1 MNPVLPL
8 SRPRPGASIYAATMM
23 PSSSRLRPL
32 ALLGLVAGL
41 VACDN
46 ATVPDL
52 PEVEPVALP
61 DPADVDAVVFLLGDG
76 GATLEGGSPVL
87 SALTE
92 DVETWSAALA
102 RDSAVSIIY
111 PGDIVYPVGVRD
123 RDHPAFP
130 EDSVH
135 LWNQIRL
142 VDGPAARE
150 HATLGLFLAGNHDWG
165 NQAGDAGLARL
176 ENLERALAAAR
187 ETGPRVALLPEPGD
201 PGPVIRDL
209 RRNVRLVLL
218 DTHWFLQARSE
229 EEKDAFFDRVAEALT
244 TAGDRQV
251 IMVQH
256 HPLRSAGPHGA
267 LLPGARALGVE
278 FLLKKTGTLVQ
289 DLDSPIYAE
298 LHRRLLRTFR
308 DTGKPPLA
316 FVGGHDHSLQVLGA
330 QDALAPRYVLV
341 SGAGSKLTPI
351 TNTEGMWYGASRPGY
366 MFLVFRKDDAV
377 DLFVVAGDPDRLSCP
392 GEPGSAGA
400 SECMEAGIDS
410 LDVRFSM
417 TLLDPSGREPVLLA
431 QGDSAAPTT
440 PWWAPDRPAGAD
452 AAAPDAAEEEGGDAQ
467 DATGA
472 ATDATPEELEELETG
487 PPPAVA
493 RRRLLP
499 SMDSVRAAP
508 GETYPANVVERW
520 LFGDLNRSLWRR
532 EFTVPVLSLDSLGG
546 GVEIE
551 EVSGGK
557 QTLGLHMR
565 GANGVRYQFR
575 SIVKDATRLVPEPL
589 DDGAVT
595 ELLHDQM
602 AAQFPLA
609 AMVVAEILETA
620 GVGVAKPVPVVLP
633 DDERLGE
640 YRDAFA
646 GRMGWIE
653 VRPDERE
660 GDLPG
665 WEGSSKVTGSEELY
679 EELAENPYSRV
690 DAPGLVRARLI
701 DMLVSD
707 WDRHSDQWRWA
718 SFEEEGGWIRW
729 EPIPRDRDWA
739 FARIDGLVTGLIGW
753 IKGDYIGFS
762 DDPPNVPRLVS
773 SPEHLE
779 RRLLGEVDRAEYLR
793 QARELQAVLTDS
805 ALAAA
810 VDVLPPS
817 YLATEREWLLEG
829 LEIRRDALLDA
840 ADEWYALRA
849 EEVDVFGTEGV
860 DVFEVE
866 RAFDGRLT
874 VRVRIGGADG
884 PVRFE
889 RTFRPE
895 TTDVVRIHWTQ
906 GEDVRPEELPG
917 GAIALEWVDF
927 VGLIEGVG

>member
-1 MNPVLPL
+1 VTSRFQQFLPL
-8 SRPRPGASIYAATMM
+8 RSRW
-23 PSSSRLRPL
+23 
-32 ALLGLVAGL
+32 ALCLPWLLAGL
-41 VACDN
+41 LACDN

-52 PEVEPVALP
+52 PDVEGIPLP

-76 GATLEGGSPVL
+76 GATLEDGSPVL
-87 SALTE
+87 SALSE

-123 RDHPAFP
+123 RDHPGFP

-135 LWNQIRL
+135 LWNQIHL
-142 VDGPAARE
+142 VSGPEALE

-176 ENLERALAAAR
+176 QNLQRALAAAR

-201 PGPVIRDL
+201 PGPVVRDL

-229 EEKDAFFDRVAEALT
+229 EDKDAFFDRVAEALT

-267 LLPGARALGVE
+267 LLPGSRAVGVE

-308 DTGKPPLA
+308 DTGTPPLA

-330 QDALAPRYVLV
+330 QDALAPRFVLV

-377 DLFVVAGDPDRLSCP
+377 DLFVVAGDPDRLTCP
-392 GEPGSAGA
+392 GRPGDAA
-400 SECMEAGIDS
+400 VSECMQAGLDS

-431 QGDSAAPTT
+431 RGDSAGPST
-440 PWWAPDRPAGAD
+440 PWWSPDRPSGRPSGGDQD
-452 AAAPDAAEEEGGDAQ
+452 AAGPVRAGGEPTRDVA
-467 DATGA
+467 GR
-472 ATDATPEELEELETG
+472 ATDATAAELEELESG

-499 SMDSVRAAP
+499 SMDSVRATP

-520 LFGDLNRSLWRR
+520 LFGDLNRELWRR

-551 EVSGGK
+551 EISGGK

-565 GANGVRYQFR
+565 GANGVEYQFR
-575 SIVKDATRLVPEPL
+575 SIVKDATRLLPEPL
-589 DDGAVT
+589 DGGAVT

-620 GVGVAKPVPVVLP
+620 GVDVAKPVPVVLP
-633 DDERLGE
+633 DDPRLGE

-653 VRPDERE
+653 VRPDERD

-701 DMLVSD
+701 DMLVGD

-718 SFEEEGGWIRW
+718 SFEEEGGWVRW

-739 FARIDGLVTGLIGW
+739 FARIDGLLTGIAGW
-753 IKGDYIGFS
+753 LKGDYIGFS
-762 DDPPNVPRLVS
+762 DDPPDVPRLVS
-773 SPEHLE
+773 SPEQLE

-805 ALAAA
+805 ALAEA

-817 YLATEREWLLEG
+817 YLATEREWLLDG
-829 LEIRRDALLDA
+829 LRTRRDALLDA

-860 DVFEVE
+860 DVFEVD

-874 VRVRIGGADG
+874 VRVRTGSADG

-895 TTDVVRIHWTQ
+895 TTDVVRLHWTEGQ
-906 GEDVRPEELPG
+906 DLRPDEIPGGPIDVR
-917 GAIALEWVDF
+917 WVDY
-927 VGLIEGVG
+927 VGLIEGVR

>member
-1 MNPVLPL
+1 MIPSP
-8 SRPRPGASIYAATMM
+8 PRRSPI
-23 PSSSRLRPL
+23 
-32 ALLGLVAGL
+32 ALILLLAGL
-41 VACDN
+41 AACDN

-52 PEVEPVALP
+52 PEVEPVPIP

-76 GATLEGGSPVL
+76 GATLENRSPVL

-123 RDHPAFP
+123 RDHPEFP
-130 EDSVH
+130 QDSVH

-142 VDGPAARE
+142 VNGPAALQ
-150 HATLGLFLAGNHDWG
+150 HATIGLFLAGNHDWG
-165 NQAGDAGLARL
+165 NQAGDAGMARL
-176 ENLERALAAAR
+176 RNLEGALASAR
-187 ETGPRVALLPEPGD
+187 ETGPKVVLLPEPGD
-201 PGPVIRDL
+201 PGPVVRDL

-229 EEKDAFFDRVAEALT
+229 EDKDAFFDRVAEALT

-267 LLPGARALGVE
+267 LLPGPRALGVE

-298 LHRRLLRTFR
+298 LHRRLMRTFR

-330 QDALAPRYVLV
+330 QEALAPRYVLV

-351 TNTEGMWYGASRPGY
+351 TSTDGMWYGASRPGY

-377 DLFVVAGDPDRLSCP
+377 DLYVVGGDPNRLSCE
-392 GEPGSAGA
+392 GEIADA
-400 SECMEAGIDS
+400 AVSECMMAGVDS
-410 LDVRFSM
+410 MDVRFSM
-417 TLLDPSGREPVLLA
+417 TLLDPSGREPTRLA
-431 QGDSAAPTT
+431 RRDSAVPST
-440 PWWAPDRPAGAD
+440 PWWNPDRVASPDAERAAD
-452 AAAPDAAEEEGGDAQ
+452 AERTAGRGGTPDAGSAVESGSASGPGTGPAADA
-467 DATGA
+467 GP
-472 ATDATPEELEELETG
+472 DATPADLEAMETG

-493 RRRLLP
+493 RRRLL
-499 SMDSVRAAP
+499 SGLDSVTAAP
-508 GETYPANVVERW
+508 GETYPANAVERW
-520 LFGDLNRSLWRR
+520 LFGDLNRHLWRR

-546 GVEIE
+546 GVVVE

-557 QTLGLHMR
+557 QTLGLRMR
-565 GANGVRYQFR
+565 GENGIEYQFR
-575 SIVKDATRLVPEPL
+575 SIVKDATRLLPDPIDESALTGLL
-589 DDGAVT
+589 D
-595 ELLHDQM
+595 DQM

-620 GVGVAKPVPVVLP
+620 GVDVAKPAPVVLP

-640 YRDAFA
+640 YREAFA
-646 GRMGWIE
+646 GRMGWVE

-660 GDLPG
+660 GDRPG
-665 WEGSSKVTGSEELY
+665 WDGSSKVTGSEELY
-679 EELAENPYSRV
+679 EELAENPDSRV
-690 DAPGLVRARLI
+690 DAPALIRARLI
-701 DMLVSD
+701 DMLVGD

-718 SFEEEGGWIRW
+718 SFEEDGRIRW

-739 FARIDGLVTGLIGW
+739 FARIDGLITRIGGW

-762 DDPPNVPRLVS
+762 DEHPDVSRLVS
-773 SPEHLE
+773 SADNLE
-779 RRLLGEVDRAEYLR
+779 RRLLGEVDRDEYLR
-793 QARELQAVLTDS
+793 QARELRAVLTDS

-810 VDVLPPS
+810 VDVLPPT
-817 YLATEREWLLEG
+817 YLVTEREWLLEG
-829 LEIRRDALLDA
+829 LTARRDALLDV

-849 EEVDVFGTEGV
+849 EEVDVFGTEQV
-860 DVFEVE
+860 DVFEVT
-866 RAFDGRLT
+866 RTFDGLLT
-874 VRVRIGGADG
+874 VLIRTGSADG

-889 RTFRPE
+889 RTFRPGTTE
-895 TTDVVRIHWTQ
+895 TVRLHWTEGQ
-906 GEDVRPEELPG
+906 DIRPDEVPPGE
-917 GAIALEWVDF
+917 IAVEWVEF
-927 VGLIEGVG
+927 RGLIEGVR